1 MNPHTF
7 PKGHFALLMK
17 VNIMAASIEVNE
29 VIKVGG
35 IQNTLVLWQ
44 AVFLAASPLAMA
56 APPPKLY
63 FALSRSPYRQLRRLL
78 KSPKNML
85 RKSILIGLYVLNNN
99 RTIIDLFREGRK
111 GYCPHMLFH
120 GMGNGRLRPAWE
132 SMA

>member
-63 FALSRSPYRQLRRLL
+63 FALSRSPYRQLRRLEYI
-78 KSPKNML
+78 KSAIRYILNSYIL
-85 RKSILIGLYVLNNN
+85 RIFNDRNSGLEFSLYFANVIILSFLQH
-99 RTIIDLFREGRK
+99 K
-111 GYCPHMLFH
+111 
-120 GMGNGRLRPAWE
+120 
-132 SMA
+132 

>member
-63 FALSRSPYRQLRRLL
+63 FALSRSPYRQLRRLWL
-78 KSPKNML
+78 
-85 RKSILIGLYVLNNN
+85 GLQACTKCFYLPCFS
-99 RTIIDLFREGRK
+99 RARQLCLQFS
-111 GYCPHMLFH
+111 CAFQWL
-120 GMGNGRLRPAWE
+120 L
-132 SMA
+132 

>member
-63 FALSRSPYRQLRRLL
+63 FALSRSPYRQLRRLAINIVSSVFSL
-78 KSPKNML
+78 ADCTL
-85 RKSILIGLYVLNNN
+85 E
-99 RTIIDLFREGRK
+99 RTQ
-111 GYCPHMLFH
+111 
-120 GMGNGRLRPAWE
+120 E
-132 SMA
+132 SWI

>member
-63 FALSRSPYRQLRRLL
+63 FALSRSPYRQLRRLAMERAPCLVIINLDFIVLSLIYFSPCCFDL
-78 KSPKNML
+78 KDFNL
-85 RKSILIGLYVLNNN
+85 
-99 RTIIDLFREGRK
+99 T
-111 GYCPHMLFH
+111 
-120 GMGNGRLRPAWE
+120 
-132 SMA
+132 

>member
-44 AVFLAASPLAMA
+44 AVFLAAWPLAMA

-63 FALSRSPYRQLRRLL
+63 FALSRSPYRQLRRLQKCSQKITKTSSDAQSVREL
-78 KSPKNML
+78 L
-85 RKSILIGLYVLNNN
+85 
-99 RTIIDLFREGRK
+99 TLF
-111 GYCPHMLFH
+111 YCI
-120 GMGNGRLRPAWE
+120 
-132 SMA
+132 

>member
-78 KSPKNML
+78 YQS
-85 RKSILIGLYVLNNN
+85 RESIANAPVKTKP
-99 RTIIDLFREGRK
+99 RVEADTSQ
-111 GYCPHMLFH
+111 
-120 GMGNGRLRPAWE
+120 RLDMSRH
-132 SMA
+132 

>member
-78 KSPKNML
+78 
-85 RKSILIGLYVLNNN
+85 GHY
-99 RTIIDLFREGRK
+99 LFFIAHSF
-111 GYCPHMLFH
+111 P
-120 GMGNGRLRPAWE
+120 
-132 SMA
+132 

>member
-44 AVFLAASPLAMA
+44 TVFLAASPLAMA

-63 FALSRSPYRQLRRLL
+63 FALSRSPYRQLRRLDSFRL
-78 KSPKNML
+78 VQSSLLPQENWQNRLMKS
-85 RKSILIGLYVLNNN
+85 
-99 RTIIDLFREGRK
+99 
-111 GYCPHMLFH
+111 
-120 GMGNGRLRPAWE
+120 
-132 SMA
+132 